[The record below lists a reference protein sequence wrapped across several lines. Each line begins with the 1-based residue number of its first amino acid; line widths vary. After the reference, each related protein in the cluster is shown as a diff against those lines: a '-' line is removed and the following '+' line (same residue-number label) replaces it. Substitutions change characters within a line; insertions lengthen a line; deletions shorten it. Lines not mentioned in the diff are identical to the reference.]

1 MQRTPST
8 QHRRPLAR
16 GGFTI
21 IELLVVM
28 AIITIL
34 MALLAAAVYKMLA
47 APPQKNTE
55 TLIQKLAL
63 ALEGQWTAVITSAR
77 SEKIDPGIWAQ
88 CQAAAGTPDPQPAM
102 DVYIQMRLVQE
113 FPTSFAQAQGPG
125 ILPPIQPFAVTN
137 GQTAPFSPQGNN
149 PTESSICLYLALMVA
164 HRGKEFD
171 AGGLSP
177 KEARTVPGTQL
188 KGIYDYWDEPI
199 QFSTYAVDPR
209 GNVVAIGTPGSQMKF
224 RIVSSGANRFLGDG
238 DDISSDT
245 LRFAK

>member
-1 MQRTPST
+1 MLLNPISHEQR
-8 QHRRPLAR
+8 RLAR

-34 MALLAAAVYKMLA
+34 IALLAAATFKMLA
-47 APPQKNTE
+47 APPKTNTE

-63 ALEGQWTAVITSAR
+63 ATEGQWTAVITSAR
-77 SEKIDPGIWAQ
+77 SEKIDPAIWAQ
-88 CQAAAGTPDPQPAM
+88 CQAAAGTPDAQPAL
-102 DVYIQMRLVQE
+102 DVYIQMRLQQE
-113 FPTSFAQAQGPG
+113 FPTSFGQAQAPG
-125 ILPPIQPFAVTN
+125 ILPPIQAFAATN
-137 GQTAPFSPQGNN
+137 GQTAPLSARGN

-171 AGGLSP
+171 AGALSP
-177 KEARTVPGTQL
+177 KEARTIPGTQL

-238 DDISSDT
+238 DDISSET